1 MEELHDPV
9 SKRVGRVLRKIREEQ
24 GLTRAQLSEKSTVS
38 ERQISA
44 IELGEKG
51 PSLNSLELL
60 LRSLGASADQLFYP
74 ELSENDPTL
83 AQIVHLAGVC
93 NVLSSKI
100 KNIYMKPANGRQ
112 YFILRTRAASNRGRA
127 VRCLPR
133 SSLAGRWEDQSE
145 RPFSSH
151 TAHNAH
157 RYYSAAPLRV
167 FVAAIL
173 QTSAS

>member
-51 PSLNSLELL
+51 PRLNSLELL

-74 ELSENDPTL
+74 ELSEMIP
-83 AQIVHLAGVC
+83 
-93 NVLSSKI
+93 
-100 KNIYMKPANGRQ
+100 
-112 YFILRTRAASNRGRA
+112 
-127 VRCLPR
+127 CLHR
-133 SSLAGRWEDQSE
+133 SC
-145 RPFSSH
+145 
-151 TAHNAH
+151 
-157 RYYSAAPLRV
+157 
-167 FVAAIL
+167 IL
-173 QTSAS
+173 QGPAMRSKSV

>member
-9 SKRVGRVLRKIREEQ
+9 SKRVGRVLRKIREQ

-83 AQIVHLAGVC
+83 AEILHLAGVC
-93 NVLSSKI
+93 NAQQKRMIVAFIQMLQAEEYGE
-100 KNIYMKPANGRQ
+100 KN
-112 YFILRTRAASNRGRA
+112 SN
-127 VRCLPR
+127 L
-133 SSLAGRWEDQSE
+133 RWECCYI
-145 RPFSSH
+145 
-151 TAHNAH
+151 A
-157 RYYSAAPLRV
+157 L
-167 FVAAIL
+167 
-173 QTSAS
+173 

>member
-1 MEELHDPV
+1 MEELHDLV

-51 PSLNSLELL
+51 PRLNSLELL

-83 AQIVHLAGVC
+83 AQIVHLAGAC
-93 NVLSSKI
+93 NAQQKRMIV
-100 KNIYMKPANGRQ
+100 A
-112 YFILRTRAASNRGRA
+112 FI
-127 VRCLPR
+127 
-133 SSLAGRWEDQSE
+133 QM
-145 RPFSSH
+145 
-151 TAHNAH
+151 
-157 RYYSAAPLRV
+157 
-167 FVAAIL
+167 L
-173 QTSAS
+173 QAEEYGENK

>member
-83 AQIVHLAGVC
+83 AQIVHLTGAC
-93 NVLSSKI
+93 N
-100 KNIYMKPANGRQ
+100 MRQ
-112 YFILRTRAASNRGRA
+112 KRMIVAFI
-127 VRCLPR
+127 
-133 SSLAGRWEDQSE
+133 QM
-145 RPFSSH
+145 
-151 TAHNAH
+151 
-157 RYYSAAPLRV
+157 
-167 FVAAIL
+167 L
-173 QTSAS
+173 QAEEYGENK

>member
-51 PSLNSLELL
+51 PRLELL

-83 AQIVHLAGVC
+83 AQILHLAGVC
-93 NVLSSKI
+93 N
-100 KNIYMKPANGRQ
+100 ARQ
-112 YFILRTRAASNRGRA
+112 KRMIVAFI
-127 VRCLPR
+127 
-133 SSLAGRWEDQSE
+133 QM
-145 RPFSSH
+145 
-151 TAHNAH
+151 
-157 RYYSAAPLRV
+157 
-167 FVAAIL
+167 L
-173 QTSAS
+173 QAEEYGENK

>member
-60 LRSLGASADQLFYP
+60 LRSLARLPINSFIRNCPKMIPACTDRASCRSLQARQKRMIVAFIQMLQAEEYG
-74 ELSENDPTL
+74 EN
-83 AQIVHLAGVC
+83 
-93 NVLSSKI
+93 K
-100 KNIYMKPANGRQ
+100 
-112 YFILRTRAASNRGRA
+112 
-127 VRCLPR
+127 
-133 SSLAGRWEDQSE
+133 
-145 RPFSSH
+145 
-151 TAHNAH
+151 
-157 RYYSAAPLRV
+157 
-167 FVAAIL
+167 
-173 QTSAS
+173 

>member
-51 PSLNSLELL
+51 PRLNSLEQL
-60 LRSLGASADQLFYP
+60 LRSLVASADQLFYP

-83 AQIVHLAGVC
+83 AQILHLAGVC
-93 NVLSSKI
+93 NAQQKRMIVAFIQMLQAEEYGE
-100 KNIYMKPANGRQ
+100 KN
-112 YFILRTRAASNRGRA
+112 SN
-127 VRCLPR
+127 L
-133 SSLAGRWEDQSE
+133 RWECCYI
-145 RPFSSH
+145 
-151 TAHNAH
+151 A
-157 RYYSAAPLRV
+157 L
-167 FVAAIL
+167 
-173 QTSAS
+173 

>member
-51 PSLNSLELL
+51 SSLNSLELL

-83 AQIVHLAGVC
+83 AQIVHLTGAC
-93 NVLSSKI
+93 NAQQKRMIV
-100 KNIYMKPANGRQ
+100 A
-112 YFILRTRAASNRGRA
+112 FI
-127 VRCLPR
+127 
-133 SSLAGRWEDQSE
+133 QM
-145 RPFSSH
+145 
-151 TAHNAH
+151 
-157 RYYSAAPLRV
+157 
-167 FVAAIL
+167 L
-173 QTSAS
+173 QAEEYGENK

>member
-74 ELSENDPTL
+74 ELSENDPML

-93 NVLSSKI
+93 NAQQKRMIV
-100 KNIYMKPANGRQ
+100 A
-112 YFILRTRAASNRGRA
+112 FI
-127 VRCLPR
+127 
-133 SSLAGRWEDQSE
+133 QM
-145 RPFSSH
+145 
-151 TAHNAH
+151 
-157 RYYSAAPLRV
+157 
-167 FVAAIL
+167 L
-173 QTSAS
+173 QAEEYGENK

>member
-44 IELGEKG
+44 IELGERG
-51 PSLNSLELL
+51 RASTLWNCFFTVWA
-60 LRSLGASADQLFYP
+60 ASADQLFYP

-93 NVLSSKI
+93 NAQQKRMIV
-100 KNIYMKPANGRQ
+100 A
-112 YFILRTRAASNRGRA
+112 FI
-127 VRCLPR
+127 
-133 SSLAGRWEDQSE
+133 QM
-145 RPFSSH
+145 
-151 TAHNAH
+151 
-157 RYYSAAPLRV
+157 
-167 FVAAIL
+167 L
-173 QTSAS
+173 QAEEYGENK

>member
-74 ELSENDPTL
+74 ELSENGPTL
-83 AQIVHLAGVC
+83 AQILHLAGVC
-93 NVLSSKI
+93 NAQQKRMIVAFIQMLQAEEYGE
-100 KNIYMKPANGRQ
+100 KNSN
-112 YFILRTRAASNRGRA
+112 LRRECCYIA
-127 VRCLPR
+127 L
-133 SSLAGRWEDQSE
+133 
-145 RPFSSH
+145 
-151 TAHNAH
+151 
-157 RYYSAAPLRV
+157 
-167 FVAAIL
+167 
-173 QTSAS
+173 

>member
-38 ERQISA
+38 KRQISA

-60 LRSLGASADQLFYP
+60 FRSLVASADQLFYP

-100 KNIYMKPANGRQ
+100 KNIYIKPANGRQ
-112 YFILRTRAASNRGRA
+112 YFQRFAEGVFPAQTGQPHFFAPVRG
-127 VRCLPR
+127 
-133 SSLAGRWEDQSE
+133 
-145 RPFSSH
+145 
-151 TAHNAH
+151 
-157 RYYSAAPLRV
+157 
-167 FVAAIL
+167 
-173 QTSAS
+173 

>member
-83 AQIVHLAGVC
+83 AQILHLAGVC

-100 KNIYMKPANGRQ
+100 KNIYIKPANGRQ
-112 YFILRTRAASNRGRA
+112 YFQRFAEGVFPAQTGQPHFFAPVRG
-127 VRCLPR
+127 
-133 SSLAGRWEDQSE
+133 
-145 RPFSSH
+145 
-151 TAHNAH
+151 
-157 RYYSAAPLRV
+157 
-167 FVAAIL
+167 
-173 QTSAS
+173 